1 MNKTIERPATE
12 AVALDRLVR
21 HCCGSCIYHATG
33 SGGGWGRFVS
43 PTNPRKTDWC
53 VVCDN
58 RAEGVQMEVYRYK
71 WGGFRIL
78 PNTKVTHDDL
88 A

>member
-1 MNKTIERPATE
+1 METSTQNATP
-12 AVALDRLVR
+12 VALDRLVR

-33 SGGGWGRFVS
+33 SGGGWGRFAS

-53 VVCDN
+53 VVCDHL
-58 RAEGVQMEVYRYK
+58 AEGVQMAVHRYK

-78 PNTKVTHDDL
+78 PNDQEEPRHE
-88 A
+88 